1 MHITRHQSCILS
13 ALGCR
18 LREPRAT
25 AEGRDALAHIL
36 DLSRLVPP
44 PMLVW
49 ANWRSNAK
57 GLLGKVDKRY
67 EVGTKVSVARP
78 PKAASSPL

>member
-1 MHITRHQSCILS
+1 
-13 ALGCR
+13 
-18 LREPRAT
+18 
-25 AEGRDALAHIL
+25 
-36 DLSRLVPP
+36 
-44 PMLVW
+44 MLVW